1 MITNILSNKK
11 FNQTVTWIFIGG
23 RKSNVSL
30 LFMTQSYFGV
40 PKDIRLYSTHFFVM
54 KISNKKEFQQIVFN
68 HSSDIDFQVF
78 MNLYKKC
85 TTKRYCF

>member
-1 MITNILSNKK
+1 MIFIKNIEELNENKKRQILVVFNDMITNMLSNKK

-54 KISNKKEFQQIVFN
+54 KISNKK
-68 HSSDIDFQVF
+68 
-78 MNLYKKC
+78 
-85 TTKRYCF
+85 

>member
-1 MITNILSNKK
+1 MIFIKNIEEFNENKKRQILVVFNDMITNMLSNKK

-54 KISNKKEFQQIVFN
+54 KISNKK
-68 HSSDIDFQVF
+68 
-78 MNLYKKC
+78 
-85 TTKRYCF
+85 